1 MILLVTL
8 LIEIGANQYWGEL
21 IRHDLFQRD
30 RSSLYNRNDVTVKY
44 DPNVLP
50 IGIDDFVQITNTT
63 FSGLAMFAHEK
74 CKSYVKHMRSE
85 YGNQYYANQNRQIIV
100 DHHSPRMLEEDYMY
114 NYMYNDYYN
123 EYMLQAPTVIPKY
136 NSATCGTID
145 YALELGYNEYE
156 YPWSELLDVG
166 TSLLNEMEEIV
177 DCYPERKN
185 PFQCER
191 YVKVKLTK
199 MQREMKQNDATS
211 VPDFTA
217 LFYGEQVNTGPTEAD
232 FTQFHDFEE
241 RGGYTYNPVAVDTV
255 FQIQS
260 INDINL
266 NGEYMDATVAISMV
280 WTDERLKWISS
291 DYGEVCYFFHLRYW
305 ILMLTTIR

>member
-44 DPNVLP
+44 DPNVIP

-74 CKSYVKHMRSE
+74 CKSYVKQMRSE
-85 YGNQYYANQNRQIIV
+85 YGNQYYENQNNQLTI
-100 DHHSPRMLEEDYMY
+100 DHSPRMLEAGYSEENYYEY
-114 NYMYNDYYN
+114 NN
-123 EYMLQAPTVIPKY
+123 
-136 NSATCGTID
+136 ATCGTID
-145 YALELGYNEYE
+145 YNLGVGYYEDDYPWVFLDHDGNNASLLLELGPY
-156 YPWSELLDVG
+156 SIDVL
-166 TSLLNEMEEIV
+166 TDTMEEIV

-185 PFQCER
+185 QTQCER
-191 YVKVKLTK
+191 YVKVKLRK
-199 MQREMKQNDATS
+199 MQREMRQNDATS

-217 LFYGEQVNTGPTEAD
+217 LFYGEQINTGPTEAD

-291 DYGEVCYFFHLRYW
+291 DYGEVCFMSFN
-305 ILMLTTIR
+305 TGS